1 MIIEYLKDGKK
12 MLTNKISFTTNVSSN
27 IMAFSS
33 NSSIVPNTLF
43 ELMRTNILIVDSSNM
58 PQQILGETIKI
69 KNDKNSF

>member
-1 MIIEYLKDGKK
+1 
-12 MLTNKISFTTNVSSN
+12 
-27 IMAFSS
+27 MAFSS

>member
-1 MIIEYLKDGKK
+1 

-33 NSSIVPNTLF
+33 NSSTVPNTLF

-58 PQQILGETIKI
+58 PQQIFGETIKN